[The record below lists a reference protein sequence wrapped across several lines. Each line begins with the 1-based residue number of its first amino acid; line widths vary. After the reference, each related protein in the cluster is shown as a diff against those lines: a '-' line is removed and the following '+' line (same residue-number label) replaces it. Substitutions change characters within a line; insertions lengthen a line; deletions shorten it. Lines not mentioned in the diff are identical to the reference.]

1 MNDKMTLVQIILGSV
16 VLVLC
21 VVAIVCI
28 SAQQG
33 KSNGLGAMAGSSSE
47 MDTFFNK
54 NKSRTKDSILA
65 KITVVITVI
74 LVLCIL
80 ALNFT
85 SLAG

>member
-1 MNDKMTLVQIILGSV
+1 MTLVQIILGSV

-33 KSNGLGAMAGSSSE
+33 KSNGLGAMGGSSSE

>member
-1 MNDKMTLVQIILGSV
+1 MTLAQIILGSV
-16 VLVLC
+16 ILVLC
-21 VVAIVCI
+21 VVTIICI

-33 KSNGLGAMAGSSSE
+33 KSNGLGAMAGGSSE

-65 KITVVITVI
+65 KVTVVITIV

-80 ALNFT
+80 AINYT
-85 SLAG
+85 SIAG